1 MKTTSKEQFV
11 VNGIS
16 FAGDANLPNVAILT
30 CVKIG
35 NGGGGGQ
42 NMQV

>member
-16 FAGDANLPNVAILT
+16 FAGDANLSNVAILT
-30 CVKIG
+30 DVKIG
-35 NGGGGGQ
+35 RGGGGGQ
-42 NMQV
+42 NKLV